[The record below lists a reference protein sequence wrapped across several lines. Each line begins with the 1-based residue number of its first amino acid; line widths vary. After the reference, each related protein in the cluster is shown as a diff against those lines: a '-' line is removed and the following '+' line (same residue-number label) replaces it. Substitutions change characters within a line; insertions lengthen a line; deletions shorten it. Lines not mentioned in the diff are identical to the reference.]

1 MKKILGLFLC
11 LFMINAMAIF
21 AQESDVLGTWITPGG
36 DNVKIYKDGDEYV
49 GEITKLMEPI
59 YPAGHKLA
67 GKEKID
73 TENPD
78 ASKQTR
84 KVTGMRFLWGFK
96 YDNEKYKDGRI
107 YDPGTGK
114 TYYCK
119 MEIKSGTLKLRGS
132 LDKFGLAGSTQ
143 EWKRA
148 K

>member
-1 MKKILGLFLC
+1 
-11 LFMINAMAIF
+11 
-21 AQESDVLGTWITPGG
+21 
-36 DNVKIYKDGDEYV
+36 
-49 GEITKLMEPI
+49 
-59 YPAGHKLA
+59 
-67 GKEKID
+67 
-73 TENPD
+73 
-78 ASKQTR
+78 
-84 KVTGMRFLWGFK
+84 MRFLWGFK